1 MITYCKL
8 RTGDWG
14 IKGEGL
20 QPGTHVKVYLKSG
33 SVKEEKVGKIIF
45 NKGEFAIATIDKN
58 KGGDSTPVEETKII
72 RYASSLLIKYEYFN
86 SWKSKI
92 IFIILCNSH
101 SSLSVGSGN
110 NFDAFK
116 SK

>member
-20 QPGTHVKVYLKSG
+20 QTGANVKVYLKSG

-58 KGGDSTPVEETKII
+58 KGESSTPVEETKNCWECGQ
-72 RYASSLLIKYEYFN
+72 AFN
-86 SWKSKI
+86 KDQCWRQDGDWNEGY
-92 IFIILCNSH
+92 C
-101 SSLSVGSGN
+101 GC
-110 NFDAFK
+110 
-116 SK
+116 

>member
-14 IKGEGL
+14 LKGEGL
-20 QPGTHVKVYLKSG
+20 EIGARVKVQLKSG

-58 KGGDSTPVEETKII
+58 KGESSTPVEETKNCWECGQ
-72 RYASSLLIKYEYFN
+72 AFN
-86 SWKSKI
+86 EDEAWERNGDWNEGY
-92 IFIILCNSH
+92 C
-101 SSLSVGSGN
+101 GC
-110 NFDAFK
+110 
-116 SK
+116 